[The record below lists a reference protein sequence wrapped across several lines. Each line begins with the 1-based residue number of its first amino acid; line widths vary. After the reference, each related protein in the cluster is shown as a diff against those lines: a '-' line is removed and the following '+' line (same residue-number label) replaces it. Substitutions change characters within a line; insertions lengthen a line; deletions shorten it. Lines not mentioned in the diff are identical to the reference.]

1 MSVENRICVI
11 GNVNSGKSTL
21 TGVMLYGELDD
32 GKGKAREKIFNHPHE
47 KDKGKTSSIS
57 HNSMKIDKTSNRSL
71 AFIDLAGHEKYLKTT
86 LHGLSG
92 YLIDY
97 GMLLINGSEE
107 GGVLKMTR
115 EHFSI
120 ILALNI
126 PIIIVVTKIDMAQ
139 GDIIQQT
146 LKKIQKMVT
155 NMCKKRKMKRTI
167 HMVNSEEDYVELVP
181 DVIPLFQVSNKTG
194 ENIELL
200 RKYLY
205 GLKENKMI
213 RDNSK
218 YDKLFSIEGRFMV
231 PNIGNVVCGKMLAGK
246 INKNDKLFLGPVDG
260 KWTQIVAKSFHDN
273 FKNTVES
280 LNMGETGTIA
290 FAFSDKNYKNTFK
303 KRKNNTKGLV
313 IVSSKDDLDSLHTNY
328 FEAMVRVLVNHSTT
342 IKEKYQPIINCGKI
356 VQAAQI
362 VKIYDSN
369 VLRAGD
375 FARIRFKFLYKPE
388 FLELDDTF
396 LFREGKTKGIGKI
409 VKIG

>member
-1 MSVENRICVI
+1 MSVENRIGVI
-11 GNVNSGKSTL
+11 GNVDSGKSTL

-32 GKGKAREKIFNHPHE
+32 GRGKAREKIFNHPHE

-57 HNSMKIDKTSNRSL
+57 HNSMKIDKTSKRSL

-126 PIIIVVTKIDMAQ
+126 PVMIVVTKIDMAQ

-155 NMCKKRKMKRTI
+155 NMCRRRKMKRTI
-167 HMVNSEEDYVELVP
+167 HMVNSEEDYVELTP

-194 ENIELL
+194 ENIQLL
-200 RKYLY
+200 RHYLY
-205 GLKENKMI
+205 GLKENKMV

-231 PNIGNVVCGKMLAGK
+231 PNIGNVVCGKMLAGQ
-246 INKNDKLFLGPVDG
+246 INKNDKLFLGPIDG

-290 FAFSDKNYKNTFK
+290 FAFSDKNYKNTFR

-313 IVSSKDDLDSLHTNY
+313 IVSSKDNLDSLHTSY

-362 VKIYDSN
+362 VKIYDNN

-409 VKIG
+409 VQIG

>member
-1 MSVENRICVI
+1 MSVENRIGVI
-11 GNVNSGKSTL
+11 GNVDSGKSTL

-32 GKGKAREKIFNHPHE
+32 GRGKAREKIFNHPHE

-126 PIIIVVTKIDMAQ
+126 PIMIIVTKIDMAQ

-303 KRKNNTKGLV
+303 KRKNNIKSLV
-313 IVSSKDDLDSLHTNY
+313 IVSSKDDLDSLHTSY

-342 IKEKYQPIINCGKI
+342 IKKKYQPIINCKKI

-362 VKIYDSN
+362 VKIYDSD

>member
-1 MSVENRICVI
+1 MSVENRIGVI
-11 GNVNSGKSTL
+11 GNVDSGKSTL

-32 GKGKAREKIFNHPHE
+32 GRGKAREKVFNHPHE

-126 PIIIVVTKIDMAQ
+126 PVMIVVTKIDMAQ

-155 NMCKKRKMKRTI
+155 NMCRKRKMKRTI
-167 HMVNSEEDYVELVP
+167 HMVNSEEDYFELTP
-181 DVIPLFQVSNKTG
+181 EVIPLFKVSNKTG

-205 GLKENKMI
+205 GLKENKMV

-231 PNIGNVVCGKMLAGK
+231 PNIGNVVCGKMLAGQ
-246 INKNDKLFLGPVDG
+246 INKNDKLFLGPIDG

>member
-1 MSVENRICVI
+1 MSVENRIGVI
-11 GNVNSGKSTL
+11 GNVDSGKSTL
-21 TGVMLYGELDD
+21 TGVMLYGELDN

-97 GMLLINGSEE
+97 GMLLVNGSEE

-126 PIIIVVTKIDMAQ
+126 PIMIVVTKIDMAQ

-181 DVIPLFQVSNKTG
+181 DVIPLFQISNKTG

-246 INKNDKLFLGPVDG
+246 INKNDKLFLGPIDG

-313 IVSSKDDLDSLHTNY
+313 IVSSKDDLDSLHTSY

-362 VKIYDSN
+362 VKIYDSD

>member
-1 MSVENRICVI
+1 MSVENRIGVI
-11 GNVNSGKSTL
+11 GNVDSGKSTL
-21 TGVMLYGELDD
+21 TGVMLYGELDN
-32 GKGKAREKIFNHPHE
+32 GRGKAREKIFNHPHE
-47 KDKGKTSSIS
+47 RDKGKTSSIS

-126 PIIIVVTKIDMAQ
+126 PVMIVVTKIDMAQ

-146 LKKIQKMVT
+146 LKKIQKMVI
-155 NMCKKRKMKRTI
+155 NMCRKRKMKRTI
-167 HMVNSEEDYVELVP
+167 HMVNSEEDYVELTP

-194 ENIELL
+194 ENIQLL
-200 RKYLY
+200 RQYLY
-205 GLKENKMI
+205 GLKENKMV

-218 YDKLFSIEGRFMV
+218 YDKLFSIEGRFIV
-231 PNIGNVVCGKMLAGK
+231 PNIGNVVCGKMLAGQ
-246 INKNDKLFLGPVDG
+246 INKNDKLFLGPIDG
-260 KWTQIVAKSFHDN
+260 KWAQIVAKSFHDN

-290 FAFSDKNYKNTFK
+290 FAFSDKNYKNTFR

-313 IVSSKDDLDSLHTNY
+313 IVSSKDNLDSLHTSY

-362 VKIYDSN
+362 VKIYDNN

-375 FARIRFKFLYKPE
+375 SARIRFKFLYKPE

-396 LFREGKTKGIGKI
+396 LFREGETKGIGKI
-409 VKIG
+409 VQIG